1 MSSGSERKSG
11 YENLRQARTVFWQT
25 LLLNLIVSA
34 SKLVCGFQTGVLSM
48 VADGFHSL
56 MDASSNIV
64 GILGLTISIEPAD
77 RGHPYGHRKF
87 EALAAIGISFLMF
100 LAGSEVVKEVF
111 NRMTSPDS
119 ATLRVEPISY
129 AIMIASIIISILV
142 SRYEKSKAEALGS
155 NLLAADAQH
164 TMSDVYA
171 SLGVIAALLAA
182 QMRITAIDLVASV
195 VIVLAIFKAGYEII
209 TANMGILVDAVAVD
223 ESEVEAIVSEVEGVI
238 GCHKVRSRGMKDHI
252 FLDLH
257 VQVPGHISVEEGHQ
271 IAYAV
276 EERLKE
282 SLQGV
287 MDVVVHIEDPHE

>member
-1 MSSGSERKSG
+1 MSRDAARKSG
-11 YENLRQARTVFWQT
+11 SENLRQARTVFWQT
-25 LLLNLIVSA
+25 LFLNLIVSA
-34 SKLVCGFQTGVLSM
+34 SKLFCGFKTGTLSM

-64 GILGLTISIEPAD
+64 GILGLTIAIEPAD

-111 NRMTSPDS
+111 NRITSPES
-119 ATLRVEPISY
+119 VSLRVEPVSY
-129 AIMIASIIISILV
+129 VVMIASIIISILV
-142 SRYEKSKAEALGS
+142 SRYEKGKAEALGS

-182 QMRITAIDLVASV
+182 QMKINIIDLVASV
-195 VIVLAIFKAGYEII
+195 VIVIAIFKAGYGII
-209 TANMGILVDAVAVD
+209 TANMGILVDAVVLD
-223 ESEVEAIVSEVEGVI
+223 ESEVEAIVCQVEGVI
-238 GCHKVRSRGMKDHI
+238 SCHKVRSRGMKDHI

-282 SLQGV
+282 RLDGV
-287 MDVVVHIEDPHE
+287 VDVVVHIEDPHD

>member
-1 MSSGSERKSG
+1 MSSDAARKSG
-11 YENLRQARTVFWQT
+11 SENLRQARTVFWQT
-25 LLLNLIVSA
+25 LFLNLIVSA
-34 SKLVCGFQTGVLSM
+34 SKLVCGFKTGTLSM

-111 NRMTSPDS
+111 NRITAPEST
-119 ATLRVEPISY
+119 TLKVEPISY
-129 AIMIASIIISILV
+129 AVMIASIVISILV
-142 SRYEKSKAEALGS
+142 SKYEKSKAETLGS

-182 QMRITAIDLVASV
+182 QMKINVIDLVASV
-195 VIVLAIFKAGYEII
+195 VIVIAIFKAGYGII
-209 TANMGILVDAVAVD
+209 TANMGILVDAVVLD
-223 ESEVEAIVSEVEGVI
+223 ESEVEAIVCQVEGVI
-238 GCHKVRSRGMKDHI
+238 SCHKVRSRGMKDHI

-282 SLQGV
+282 RLDGV
-287 MDVVVHIEDPHE
+287 VDVVVHIEDPHE

>member
-1 MSSGSERKSG
+1 LSSGAERKRGS
-11 YENLRQARTVFWQT
+11 ENLRRARTVFWQT
-25 LLLNLIVSA
+25 LFLNLIVSA
-34 SKLVCGFQTGVLSM
+34 SKLVCGFQTGILSM

-64 GILGLTISIEPAD
+64 GILGLTIAIEPAD

-111 NRMTSPDS
+111 NRITSPES

-142 SRYEKSKAEALGS
+142 SRYERNKAQSLGS

-182 QMRITAIDLVASV
+182 QMKISAIDLVASV
-195 VIVLAIFKAGYEII
+195 VIVLAIFKAGYGII

-223 ESEVEAIVSEVEGVI
+223 ESEVESIVCQVEGVI
-238 GCHKVRSRGMKDHI
+238 SCHKVRSRGMKDHV

-282 SLQGV
+282 RLDGV